1 MYRRE
6 PGQSVRGLKKRVTVR
21 SAVLEAVLSVSL
33 PDCWVTNLAPRH
45 GIEIRVI
52 DRKVISGNRM
62 KDLFEAQVPPETIPR
77 LVEEIRSSAGVRNVE
92 VVSSERGRLIGIT
105 YATNCGGCA
114 LLAKS
119 DCFIAGAVARRTA
132 TFEWNLVFRN
142 RESLRRLVSRLE
154 KNGYEVKLLRL
165 SSVREAVPLTRRQEE
180 ILATAFELG
189 YFDYPKRIRLGD
201 LAKRLGV
208 SKSTVS
214 QVLRKAQTK
223 VVAAYFQRQP
233 T

>member
-33 PDCWVTNLAPRH
+33 PNCWITNLAPRH

-52 DRKVISGNRM
+52 DRKVIGGDRM
-62 KDLFEAQVPPETIPR
+62 KELFEAQVPPETIPQ
-77 LVEEIRSSAGVRNVE
+77 LIEDIRKAEGVRNVE
-92 VVSSERGRLIGIT
+92 VVSTESGRRVGIT
-105 YATNCGGCA
+105 YASNCGGCA
-114 LLAKS
+114 LLARS
-119 DCFIAGAVARRTA
+119 DCFIAGAVARKEPA
-132 TFEWNLVFRN
+132 IEWNLVFRD

-154 KNGYEVKLLRL
+154 RNGYAVKLLRPA
-165 SSVREAVPLTRRQEE
+165 SVRESVPLTRRQEE
-180 ILATAFELG
+180 ILAAALELG

-201 LAKRLGV
+201 LARRLGV

-223 VVAAYFQRQP
+223 GVTAYFENR
-233 T
+233 TT